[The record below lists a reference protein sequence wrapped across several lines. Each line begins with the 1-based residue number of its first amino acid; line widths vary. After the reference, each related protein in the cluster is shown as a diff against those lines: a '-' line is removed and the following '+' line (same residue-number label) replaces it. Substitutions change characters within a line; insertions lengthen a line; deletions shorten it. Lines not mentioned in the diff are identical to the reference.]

1 MTQPK
6 SFDELINAWRR
17 LSDEYLATFREALE
31 MGAAAFTS
39 GPAGRSGPDANAGDR
54 SKTETN
60 GAQGA
65 ASATGEAPPDL
76 AGRLDALEERVR
88 RLEQAVAALVESG
101 FDDDDEDDGLEARLD
116 ALEERLEKLRK
127 KIRRRS

>member
-39 GPAGRSGPDANAGDR
+39 GPAGRSGADANAGDR
-54 SKTETN
+54 SKAETN

-65 ASATGEAPPDL
+65 ASATGEARPDL
-76 AGRLDALEERVR
+76 AGRVDALEERVR